1 VRFLKLLRRRPDPP
15 ASAKVQAL
23 QERART
29 LRWNTFYVSGETKE
43 TRELAELERR
53 LRELAVS
60 EGGATAS

>member
-1 VRFLKLLRRRPDPP
+1 MRFLKLPRRHPDLP
-15 ASAKVQAL
+15 ASAEVQAL

-29 LRWNTFYVSGETKE
+29 LRWNTFYVSGETQE

-60 EGGATAS
+60 EGGSTAS